1 MNFILRGNW
10 KTLFFIKVYHYPKVI
25 SSSMFLLS
33 LRQVIWQKS
42 FGEVGGREWGS
53 TSSLPDL
60 NNFNFA
66 LNRKTCLFWCYALN
80 YRPGEFLVS
89 SFLCR
94 KTVPQHNIWL
104 KKVVQ
109 LATQGFKQ
117 SIQRR
122 RLTTTSKYTYKLVWP
137 DVIVN
142 LGFPLSH
149 FSVRSPRDFKFS
161 RRILPY
167 NHEQVAG
174 LPPPLRAKHQKG
186 KRSLIFQFT

>member
-10 KTLFFIKVYHYPKVI
+10 KTLFFIKVFHYPKVI

-33 LRQVIWQKS
+33 LRQVIWQRS
-42 FGEVGGREWGS
+42 FGEVGGGEWGS
-53 TSSLPDL
+53 TSSLPNL

-122 RLTTTSKYTYKLVWP
+122 RLTTTSKYYIQTGLTWCHRQSRISSVT
-137 DVIVN
+137 
-142 LGFPLSH
+142 LLSTFPQR
-149 FSVRSPRDFKFS
+149 F
-161 RRILPY
+161 
-167 NHEQVAG
+167 QV
-174 LPPPLRAKHQKG
+174 LQTHPPLQSRTG
-186 KRSLIFQFT
+186 SRSTTTT